1 MQIRNKFV
9 IVAGGSHGIG
19 AGVARAMARR
29 GARRVVILA
38 RRQESIDAAVATIA
52 AAGAPASGHSVDL
65 TDPAAVRSA
74 LAAIVDGD
82 GVPDIVVYSAAS
94 GRFVTI
100 EESSLADVIEAMAST
115 YFGAYTLVHELLP
128 GMLARRSGHIALV
141 GSPVRAIGFP
151 AFAYKASRHALC
163 GFAESLAEDFRGG
176 PLKITY
182 CEPARIVDSH
192 YWHSNAG
199 VEPRLPIWGRDPRY
213 RFLWQTSDEAGD
225 MIADA
230 ILGDRPFAGP
240 LWQRM
245 LTSLLPF
252 SVATW
257 SQRLWPA
264 APEAGGFP
272 VHGRP
277 RGGM

>member
-1 MQIRNKFV
+1 MQIRNKLV
-9 IVAGGSHGIG
+9 VVAGGSHGIG

-29 GARRVVILA
+29 AAAKVVILA
-38 RRQESIDAAVATIA
+38 RRQAPLDAAVATVA
-52 AAGAPASGHSVDL
+52 AVGGQASGCCVDL
-65 TDPAAVRSA
+65 TDPAAVKSA
-74 LAAIVDGD
+74 AAAIVAAD

-100 EESSLADVIEAMAST
+100 AESTLDDVTEAMAST
-115 YFGAYTLVHELLP
+115 YFGAYCLVHALLP
-128 GMLARRSGHIALV
+128 KMLARGSGHLALV

-182 CEPARIVDSH
+182 CEPARIVDSN

-213 RFLWQTSDEAGD
+213 RFLWQTSDEAGA

-230 ILGDRPFAGP
+230 IGDDRRFAGP

-245 LTSLLPF
+245 LTSLFPYSL
-252 SVATW
+252 ATW
-257 SQRLWPA
+257 SQRLWPT
-264 APEAGGFP
+264 PTEAGGFP
-272 VHGRP
+272 VHGKAKPRP
-277 RGGM
+277 

>member
-1 MQIRNKFV
+1 MQIRDKFV
-9 IVAGGSHGIG
+9 VIAGGSQGIG
-19 AGVARAMARR
+19 VGVARAMARR
-29 GARRVVILA
+29 GARRIVILA
-38 RRQESIDAAVATIA
+38 RRQESIDAAVATIT
-52 AAGAPASGHSVDL
+52 AAGGRASGRSVDL
-65 TDPAAVRSA
+65 TDPAAVKSA
-74 LAAIVDGD
+74 VDAFVSSD

-100 EESSLADVIEAMAST
+100 EESTLDDVTEAMAST
-115 YFGAYTLVHELLP
+115 YFGAYSLVHDLLP
-128 GMLARRSGHIALV
+128 GMLARGSGHIVLV

-151 AFAYKASRHALC
+151 AFAYKASRHALF
-163 GFAESLAEDFRGG
+163 GFAESLAEDFRSG

-182 CEPARIVDSH
+182 SEPARIVDSN

-230 ILGDRPFAGP
+230 ILGDRTFAGP

-245 LTSLLPF
+245 LTSLLPY
-252 SVATW
+252 SMATW
-257 SQRLWPA
+257 SQRLWPT

-272 VHGRP
+272 VRSKSGRSL
-277 RGGM
+277 